1 MTHICTSCG
10 QHYHHNCSE
19 NRRPTAVLTNFERT
33 LSVLQH
39 NLNLRLREGYTRIW
53 VQGGNKPTGTTLVF
67 TIFTGSRS
75 YQMKFISIR
84 NFRQFRQDSSNIEEE
99 MDFIRR
105 HIDSFRTTLQDFIT
119 YE

>member
-1 MTHICTSCG
+1 MTHFCTSCG
-10 QHYHHNCSE
+10 QHYNHNCSE
-19 NRRPTAVLTNFERT
+19 NRGNTVLTNFERT
-33 LSVLQH
+33 LSILQSS
-39 NLNLRLREGYTRIW
+39 LNTRLREGYTKIW
-53 VQGGNKPTGTTLVF
+53 VQGNNKPSGTTIMF

-84 NFRQFRQDSSNIEEE
+84 NFRQFRQESSNIDEE